1 MKYCPICDS
10 EFLDEA
16 AHCTDCGV
24 DLVSAEHRLAPL
36 HESDR
41 NDKIELLWKGGD
53 PTAVSAIIAT
63 LREAGMR
70 FHVQPTNDHMV
81 FELGIPRPKF
91 AIRVFAAD
99 KKRAAELIADI
110 SETSPFVFEEQTA
123 EDSSEDASPLPVPT
137 PTPWN
142 PAQATIELWK
152 GSEISRADYLEACLA
167 ENQIGVRRVESQKQ
181 PGVYSLFIM
190 PPDEPLALEILR
202 EITDSTP
209 RA

>member
-1 MKYCPICDS
+1 MKYCPVCDA
-10 EFLDEA
+10 EYQNDA
-16 AHCTDCGV
+16 TGCPDCGV
-24 DLVSAEHRLAPL
+24 ELVSPEQRLAPL

-41 NDKIELLWKGGD
+41 DDKIELLWKGGD

-63 LREAGMR
+63 LREAGIR

-81 FELGIPRPKF
+81 FEFAMPCPKF
-91 AIRVFAAD
+91 AVRVFVAD

-110 SETSPFVFEEQTA
+110 TETNPYTFEEQTA
-123 EDSSEDASPLPVPT
+123 EDSSEEASPLPVPT

>member
-53 PTAVSAIIAT
+53 PTAVSAVIAT
-63 LREAGMR
+63 LSEAGIR

-81 FELGIPRPKF
+81 FEFAMPRPKF
-91 AIRVFAAD
+91 AVRVFSAD
-99 KKRAAELIADI
+99 KKRAA
-110 SETSPFVFEEQTA
+110 
-123 EDSSEDASPLPVPT
+123 
-137 PTPWN
+137 
-142 PAQATIELWK
+142 
-152 GSEISRADYLEACLA
+152 
-167 ENQIGVRRVESQKQ
+167 
-181 PGVYSLFIM
+181 
-190 PPDEPLALEILR
+190 
-202 EITDSTP
+202 
-209 RA
+209 